1 MANANAIAM
10 TKAKVKKIAPMQ
22 GRFFCM
28 TNLTNLTKFLLKLVK
43 LVKLVMAFFC
53 YETFRVSTIST
64 ISPQTNTSFIS
75 CEWHSPL
82 MLPNAIVSCC

>member
-1 MANANAIAM
+1 MAN
-10 TKAKVKKIAPMQ
+10 AKVKKNRSYAGAI
-22 GRFFCM
+22 
-28 TNLTNLTKFLLKLVK
+28 FLHDQLDQLDQVPILKLVK

-82 MLPNAIVSCC
+82 MLPNAIVSCS